1 MWKRA
6 FGEKGKIINQ
16 EMTVTVKEF
25 SSATQQITED
35 LAVIT
40 LLYRGEINVNL
51 EFLNLLKKF
60 YQNKD
65 KFAYTTLSGFTT
77 QRSSLKEPVI

>member
-16 EMTVTVKEF
+16 EMTVKVKEEF
-25 SSATQQITED
+25 SSATQYITED
-35 LAVIT
+35 IPVIT

-65 KFAYTTLSGFTT
+65 KFAYATLRGFTT
-77 QRSSLKEPVI
+77 